1 MTRRLHDGR
10 AARAAT
16 GGARHTGHEAALFAR
31 AAQGDARARDAL
43 VERFIPLTRSV
54 ALRYAGTAEPLEDL
68 FQVAALALVKAV
80 DRFDPQRGHAFT
92 SYAVPTIVGELRRH
106 FRDRTWAVRPPR
118 DLQELVLRVVR
129 ARDRCAH
136 RLARAP
142 TIGEL
147 SEASGECEERVLEAL
162 QAHGARDTLSLQGP
176 TATRQ
181 ALQETLGVHE
191 RGFEHA
197 ENRAYVDGL
206 LARLPRQEREI
217 LRMRFVEDMV
227 QAEIAARIGRS
238 QMQVSRAIRSALD
251 TLRDIADQH

>member
-1 MTRRLHDGR
+1 MQRATRRLHDGR
-10 AARAAT
+10 AAI
-16 GGARHTGHEAALFAR
+16 GGARHTGHE
-31 AAQGDARARDAL
+31 
-43 VERFIPLTRSV
+43 
-54 ALRYAGTAEPLEDL
+54 
-68 FQVAALALVKAV
+68 
-80 DRFDPQRGHAFT
+80 
-92 SYAVPTIVGELRRH
+92 
-106 FRDRTWAVRPPR
+106 
-118 DLQELVLRVVR
+118 
-129 ARDRCAH
+129 
-136 RLARAP
+136 RAP

-176 TATRQ
+176 SATTARQ

-191 RGFEHA
+191 GGFEQA

-238 QMQVSRAIRSALD
+238 QMQVSRTIRSALD
-251 TLRDIADQH
+251 KLRDIADQH